1 MYKLKIQNYDQQY
14 LCFNSLGNILNV
26 LSSVLC
32 LIFKVEFKF
41 EEELLLTCIEYSLL
55 CSYFT
60 TNVILV
66 SSSKTIIKISTLV
79 TKNQKW
85 FQKWVFLFKQIF

>member
-14 LCFNSLGNILNV
+14 LWFNSLGNILNV

-60 TNVILV
+60 TNVILFR
-66 SSSKTIIKISTLV
+66 SSKTIMNNQHIKYIGVILDNFTQL
-79 TKNQKW
+79 N
-85 FQKWVFLFKQIF
+85 L